1 MASFSIR
8 VILDKLGAL
17 LEIEGV
23 IVSQNV
29 LLSVLGCLWCGYVL
43 ACLRSYVFTL
53 LFLLLYFTYS
63 TN

>member
-17 LEIEGV
+17 KEIEGV
-23 IVSQNV
+23 IVFQNV

-43 ACLRSYVFTL
+43 ACLRSYVLTL